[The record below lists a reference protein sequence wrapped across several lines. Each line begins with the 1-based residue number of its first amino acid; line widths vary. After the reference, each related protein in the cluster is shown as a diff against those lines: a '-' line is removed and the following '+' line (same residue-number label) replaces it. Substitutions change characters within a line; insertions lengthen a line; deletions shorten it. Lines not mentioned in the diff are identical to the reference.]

1 MSMGLRQTAILFSVL
16 ALAAAP
22 ATDVA
27 AQAAR
32 PAPKA
37 ARPGSPRPL
46 PNHTAPPG
54 PFLFHGYA
62 CGNDCTG
69 HQEGYAWA
77 SAHKIS
83 NPMDCRGTSET
94 FIEGCRAFAGIEGPL
109 GVREIFQDED

>member
-1 MSMGLRQTAILFSVL
+1 MSGRRAILLFSVF
-16 ALAAAP
+16 ALAAAAP
-22 ATDVA
+22 VAGLA
-27 AQAAR
+27 AQAKK
-32 PAPKA
+32 PAATK
-37 ARPGSPRPL
+37 PGSPRPL
-46 PNHTAPPG
+46 PNHTAAPG

-62 CGNDCTG
+62 CGSDCTS

-94 FIEGCRAFAGIEGPL
+94 FIEGCRAFTGIEGPL